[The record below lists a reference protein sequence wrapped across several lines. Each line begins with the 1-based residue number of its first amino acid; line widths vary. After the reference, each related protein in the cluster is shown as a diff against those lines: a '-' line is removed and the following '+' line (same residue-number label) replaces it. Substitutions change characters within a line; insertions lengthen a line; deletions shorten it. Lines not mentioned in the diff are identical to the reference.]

1 MRSLEDVKI
10 LDFTHVLAGP
20 FGTRVLADMGADV
33 VKIMSAVRETG
44 RTQQDSPYYL
54 MWNRNKRSLALDMRH
69 EGSRQLARRLADEAD
84 VVTDNFSPG
93 VLDRWNVGY
102 DIVSETNPGV
112 IYVQMSGMGA
122 TGPWSDFVTYAPT
135 IHGLGGL
142 THLTGVPGRG
152 DIGIGYSYNDHQAGL
167 HGAVA
172 VLAALEGRRSTG
184 RGQRVDLS
192 QFEVGVNFAGLA
204 LLDWFGNGRSASP
217 VVNRD
222 PYDKNAPHGCYP
234 CAGAASDALAD
245 ERWVAIACM
254 CDEQWRRFRDVLGD
268 PEWARDPALATVQGR
283 SEAVD
288 MLDKRIAE
296 WTQGLTAEVVMERC
310 QAAGVPAGVVQTGLD
325 LCERDP
331 QLELSGFLAEI
342 EKAHPIMGKTYAD
355 RLPIYFE
362 RTPCDE
368 YRPAPVVGQHNAEV
382 LDEWLGMS
390 EEEVRRGEEA
400 GHLR

>member
-1 MRSLEDVKI
+1 MRPLEDVKV

-33 VKIMSAVRETG
+33 VKIMSAVRERG
-44 RTQQDSPYYL
+44 RGEDSPYSL
-54 MWNRNKRSLALDMRH
+54 MWNRNKRSLALDMRR
-69 EGSRQLARRLADEAD
+69 EESRVLARRLADEAD
-84 VVTDNFSPG
+84 IVIDNFSLG

-102 DIVSETNPGV
+102 EIVSETNPGV

-122 TGPWSDFVTYAPT
+122 TGPWSNFVTYAPT

-142 THLTGVPGRG
+142 THLTSVPGRG

-167 HGAVA
+167 HAAVA

-217 VVNRD
+217 VANRD
-222 PYDKNAPHGCYP
+222 PYDNNAPHGCYP
-234 CAGAASDALAD
+234 CAGAASDALVD

-254 CDEQWRRFRDVLGD
+254 NDGQWRRLRDVIGD
-268 PEWARDPALATVQGR
+268 PEWARDPALTTAAGR
-283 SEAVD
+283 SEAGD
-288 MLDKRIAE
+288 MLDQRIAE
-296 WTQGLTAEVVMERC
+296 WTRGIEAEVVMERC

-325 LCERDP
+325 LGERDP
-331 QLELSGFLAEI
+331 QLKLSGFLVEI
-342 EKAHPIMGKTYAD
+342 EEPHPIAGQTYAD

-382 LDEWLGMS
+382 LNEWLGMS
-390 EEEVRRGEEA
+390 EEETRRGEDA
-400 GHLR
+400 GYLS

>member
-1 MRSLEDVKI
+1 MRPLEDMKV

-33 VKIMSAVRETG
+33 VKIMSAVRERG
-44 RTQQDSPYYL
+44 RGEDSPYSL
-54 MWNRNKRSLALDMRH
+54 MWNRNKRSLALDMRR
-69 EGSRQLARRLADEAD
+69 EESRVLARRLADEAD
-84 VVTDNFSPG
+84 IVIDNFSPG

-102 DIVSETNPGV
+102 EVVSETNPGV

-122 TGPWSDFVTYAPT
+122 TGPWSSFVTYAPT

-142 THLTGVPGRG
+142 THLTSVPGRG

-167 HGAVA
+167 HAAVA

-217 VVNRD
+217 VANRD
-222 PYDKNAPHGCYP
+222 PYDNNAPHGCYP
-234 CAGAASDALAD
+234 CAGAASDALVD

-254 CDEQWRRFRDVLGD
+254 NDDQWRRLRDVMGD
-268 PEWARDPALATVQGR
+268 PEWARDPALTTAAGR
-283 SEAVD
+283 SEAGD
-288 MLDKRIAE
+288 MLDQRISE
-296 WTQGLTAEVVMERC
+296 WTRGLEAEVVMQRC
-310 QAAGVPAGVVQTGLD
+310 QAGGVPAGVVQTGLD
-325 LCERDP
+325 LGERDP
-331 QLELSGFLAEI
+331 QLKLSGFLVEI
-342 EKAHPIMGKTYAD
+342 EEPHPSAGQTYAD

-382 LDEWLGMS
+382 LSEWLGMS
-390 EEEVRRGEEA
+390 EEETRRGEKA
-400 GHLR
+400 GYLS

>member
-1 MRSLEDVKI
+1 MRPLKDVKV

-33 VKIMSAVRETG
+33 VKIMSAVRERG
-44 RTQQDSPYYL
+44 RGEDSPYSL
-54 MWNRNKRSLALDMRH
+54 MWNRNKRSLALDMRR
-69 EGSRQLARRLADEAD
+69 EESRVLARRLADEAD
-84 VVTDNFSPG
+84 IVIDNFSPG

-102 DIVSETNPGV
+102 EIVSETNPGV

-122 TGPWSDFVTYAPT
+122 TGPWSSFVTYAPT
-135 IHGLGGL
+135 IQGLGSL
-142 THLTGVPGRG
+142 THLTSVPGRG

-167 HGAVA
+167 HAAVA

-217 VVNRD
+217 VANRD
-222 PYDKNAPHGCYP
+222 PYDNNAPHGCYP
-234 CAGAASDALAD
+234 CAGAASDALVD

-254 CDEQWRRFRDVLGD
+254 DDGQWRRLRDVMGD
-268 PEWARDPALATVQGR
+268 PEWARDPKLAAATGR
-283 SEAVD
+283 FEAAD
-288 MLDKRIAE
+288 MLDQRIAE
-296 WTQGLTAEVVMERC
+296 WTRGIEAEVVMERC

-325 LCERDP
+325 LGERDP
-331 QLELSGFLAEI
+331 QLKLSGFLVEI
-342 EKAHPIMGKTYAD
+342 EEPHPSAGQTYAD

-382 LDEWLGMS
+382 LSEWLGMS
-390 EEEVRRGEEA
+390 EGEVRQGEEA
-400 GHLR
+400 GYLR